1 MLEKLDLDKKLKR
14 AEWKEL
20 RLPLQVRLYDLQKAA
35 YDLGLPVIVLF
46 EGWDASGK
54 GTSIGMLTQR
64 LDPRGFKVWPIRAAR
79 TYEMNRPWL
88 WRFWLKLP
96 NRGEIALFDRS
107 WYGRVL
113 VERVEKLIP
122 EEAWRTAY
130 RDIADFEQML
140 AEDGHVIV
148 KFWLHISREEQ
159 RRRFKLLERDP
170 LQSWHVAPEDW
181 EHHRKYDD
189 YLQAA
194 EEMLERTDTE
204 WGPWTIVEATDQFY
218 TLWKVLATL
227 TDALDNGLRRR
238 GVDTDALS
246 AEAMAAA
253 AAKRRKPAA
262 AMPAESEPEPEP
274 VAPDFAPGLSES
286 REPAEAP

>member
-1 MLEKLDLDKKLKR
+1 MLASECLVSTFRQEVQMLEKVDLDKKMKR
-14 AEWKEL
+14 AQWQEL
-20 RLPLQVRLYDLQKAA
+20 RLPLQIRLYDMQKAA
-35 YDLGLPVIVLF
+35 YDIGLSVIVLF

-54 GTSIGMLTQR
+54 GSSISMLTQR
-64 LDPRGFKVWPIRAAR
+64 LDPRGFRVWPIRAAR
-79 TYEMNRPWL
+79 TYEMNYPWL

-96 NRGEIALFDRS
+96 NRGEIAMFDRS

-130 RDIADFEQML
+130 RDIVDFEQML

-159 RRRFKLLERDP
+159 RRRFKLLAREP
-170 LQSWHVAPEDW
+170 LESWHVAPEDW
-181 EHHRKYDD
+181 ERHRKYDE

-194 EEMLERTDTE
+194 EEMLERTESE
-204 WGPWTIVEATDQFY
+204 WGPWTIVEATDQQY
-218 TLWKVLATL
+218 TLWKVLSFL

-238 GVDTDALS
+238 GIDTDALS
-246 AEAMAAA
+246 AEAIAAA
-253 AAKRRKPAA
+253 AARSAKSGEQAPTDK
-262 AMPAESEPEPEP
+262 AEGSAPEL
-274 VAPDFAPGLSES
+274 D
-286 REPAEAP
+286 